1 MKDGFVKVCA
11 ASIDVKVA
19 DINYNVQNIINE
31 IQSAYDNDAQIV
43 VFQELAISSC
53 SCQDLFLQSTIL
65 NGCIDGLFRIV
76 SSTVGKKMVVV
87 VGLPI
92 KFEGKLYNCAAVI
105 NNGEILGF
113 VPKTYIRNDEARY
126 FDEGFFDYRE
136 IIIKGEE
143 YLIGS
148 GLLFSYENDSD
159 LTIAVEVGSEAME
172 MNSPATSSCLCGA
185 TVILNP
191 SCDKELAGKTEYRNL
206 IYKAKAS
213 MGLCAYV
220 VSMAGKGE
228 STQDFVMGGHKIII
242 EKDEILSESLPFE
255 GRSIYSEID
264 YQKLVSDRVKKN
276 TFESLDLEYVYI
288 DFELEEKEVK
298 LTRKVNTHPF
308 IPKDVYMKE
317 ARCEEILMIQAQG
330 LMKRIEHVK
339 AKNLII
345 GLSGGLDSCLAILVM
360 VKAVDLLKMDRKQII
375 AVSMP
380 CFGTSNR
387 TQSNA
392 SLLAEAL
399 GVTFKEIDI
408 KEVTSV
414 HLRDLEHDENVHDVT
429 YENAQARERTQILMG
444 LANKYQGFVVG
455 TGDLSELALGWA
467 TYNGDHMS
475 MYGVNGTVPKTLV
488 RELVSFVADKTNDK
502 NLSDTLKDI
511 VLTPVSPELLPP
523 TNGAISQVTEDL
535 VGPYELHDFFLYY
548 IVRYGFSPSK
558 VYRLAKYAFENKY
571 DGETILKWLKKFYY
585 RFISQQFKRSCM
597 PDGIKV
603 GTVGLSPRGDFLM
616 SSDSSFDKFIEEI
629 ENIKE

>member
-19 DINYNVQNIINE
+19 DIKYNINNIINE
-31 IQSAYDNDAQIV
+31 IKHAYENNASIV
-43 VFQELAISSC
+43 VFQELTISSC
-53 SCQDLFLQSTIL
+53 SCQDLFFQTTIL
-65 NGCIDGLFRIV
+65 DSCMDGLFEIV
-76 SSTVGKKMVVV
+76 NSTKGMKIVVA
-87 VGLPI
+87 VGLPV
-92 KFEGKLYNCAAVI
+92 KFEGKIYNCAAII

-113 VPKTYIRNDEARY
+113 VPKTYVRNDEARY
-126 FDEGFFDYRE
+126 FSEGFFDYRE
-136 IIIKGEE
+136 IVIRGEE

-148 GLLFSYENDSD
+148 GLLFSYDNNSD
-159 LTIAVEVGSEAME
+159 LTLGVEVGSEALE
-172 MNSPATSSCLCGA
+172 MNSPSTSSCLSGA
-185 TVILNP
+185 TIILNL
-191 SCDKELAGKTEYRNL
+191 SSDKELVGKSEYRKMV
-206 IYKAKAS
+206 YKTKAS
-213 MGLCAYV
+213 LGLCGYV

-228 STQDFVMGGHKIII
+228 STQDYVMGGHKLIL
-242 EKDEILSESLPFE
+242 EKEDILAESLPFANE
-255 GRSIYSEID
+255 SIYSEID
-264 YQKLVSDRVKKN
+264 YQKLVNERVKKT
-276 TFESLDLEYVYI
+276 TFESLDLDYVYI
-288 DFELEEKEVK
+288 DFELEEKDVQ
-298 LTRKVNTHPF
+298 LTRHISARPF
-308 IPKDVYMKE
+308 IPEDVDKKN

-345 GLSGGLDSCLAILVM
+345 GLSGGLDSCLALLVM
-360 VKAVDLLKMDRKQII
+360 VKAVDLLGMSRKQIL

-392 SLLAEAL
+392 SLLANSL
-399 GVTFKEIDI
+399 GVSFQEIDI
-408 KEVTSV
+408 KEATSI
-414 HLRDLEHDENVHDVT
+414 HLRDLGHDENVHNVT
-429 YENAQARERTQILMG
+429 YENAQARERTQILMD

-488 RELVSFVADKTNDK
+488 RELVSFVALKTSDKK
-502 NLSDTLKDI
+502 LAKTLKDI

-523 TNGAISQVTEDL
+523 SNGDISQVTEDL

-558 VYRLAKYAFENKY
+558 VYRLARYAFGNKY
-571 DGETILKWLKKFYY
+571 DKETILKWLKKFYY
-585 RFISQQFKRSCM
+585 RFVSQQFKRSCL

-603 GTVGLSPRGDFLM
+603 GSVGLSPRGDFLM
-616 SSDSSFDKFIEEI
+616 SSDSVVDKFIEEI
-629 ENIKE
+629 EKIK